1 MKQRMMDIFPDMEEE
16 WNLDGGET
24 FIEEFFRV
32 HKMQQYLKKQWQAIK
47 DNPNI
52 SPFVTI
58 WDLSVIAIRL
68 LPYHVDSRQPM
79 PAEVEKAMLDMLDV
93 NQSKKMILPREQY
106 VNLMVFLQLFKI
118 NDEINQILMRRRILA
133 RQLNDSMKE
142 EEHQK
147 FEVRVETGELME
159 AELLATLEIDGQ
171 DYAVYTLPGE
181 GENVD
186 ILASRIVQDEKGFD
200 VLEDLKD
207 PLENEK
213 IRNLLESVGLYEAEP
228 L

>member
-32 HKMQQYLKKQWQAIK
+32 HKMQQHLKKQWRLIK

-58 WDLSVIAIRL
+58 WDMAVIAIRL

-79 PAEVEKAMLDMLDV
+79 PAEVEKAMLDMLNV

-106 VNLMVFLQLFKI
+106 GNLMDFLQLFKF

-133 RQLNDSMKE
+133 RQLNDSMTE

-147 FEVRVETGELME
+147 FEVQVETGELME
-159 AELLATLEIDGQ
+159 AELLATLKMDGQ
-171 DYAVYTLPGE
+171 EYAVYILPGE
-181 GENVD
+181 EEHAD

-213 IRNLLESVGLYEAEP
+213 IRSLLESVGLYAAEP

>member
-1 MKQRMMDIFPDMEEE
+1 MKQRMMNIFPDMEEE

-24 FIEEFFRV
+24 FREEFFRV
-32 HKMQQYLKKQWQAIK
+32 HKMQQHLKKLWRLIK

-58 WDLSVIAIRL
+58 GVVAVIAIRL
-68 LPYHVDSRQPM
+68 LPYHVDSRLPM
-79 PAEVEKAMLDMLDV
+79 PALMEEAMLDMLV
-93 NQSKKMILPREQY
+93 NQSKKETLPREQY
-106 VNLMVFLQLFKI
+106 LNLMDSLQWFKI

-133 RQLNDSMKE
+133 RQLNDSMAE

-147 FEVRVETGELME
+147 FEVQVETGEIME
-159 AELLATLEIDGQ
+159 AELLTTLEMDGRE
-171 DYAVYTLPGE
+171 YAVYTLPGE
-181 GENVD
+181 GEKAD

-207 PLENEK
+207 PLEIEK
-213 IRNLLESVGLYEAEP
+213 IRNLLEDAALYAAEP